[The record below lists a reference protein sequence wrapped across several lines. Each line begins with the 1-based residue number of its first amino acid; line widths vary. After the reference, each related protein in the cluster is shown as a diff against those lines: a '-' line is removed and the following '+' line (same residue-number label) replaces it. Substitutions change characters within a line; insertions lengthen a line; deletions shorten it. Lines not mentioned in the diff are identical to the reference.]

1 MGLML
6 LMLSSCTNKKQM
18 DALFYNA
25 EIYTIDEAFST
36 AEAMVVNKG
45 KIIALGDEADL
56 RKHYDFVRETDLQGA
71 FVYPGFVDAHCHFYG
86 YGMLANTRVDL
97 SGTHSF
103 EEVIE
108 RLLAFREA
116 HQPKWIEGRGWDQN
130 DWQEARFPEK
140 EALDTLFPDI
150 PVLLTRIDGHAML
163 VNSRAMELAG
173 IHSQSRIDGGE
184 VVLKEGEPTGMLIDN
199 AMKLVDGVV
208 PPPDQEMIRQALL
221 RAQEDCFAW
230 GLTTVADAGLEK
242 IQLDV
247 IREMQKKEALKMRI
261 YAMLT
266 PTQET
271 LEAYAIEPL
280 QENDRLIVRS
290 LKLYADGALGSRGAY
305 LLAPYADAPE
315 TSGLI
320 LDGPDRI
327 REIATLAKEIGF
339 QVNIHCIGDAAVRM
353 VLDTYAEFL
362 EEGNDLRWRIEHAQI
377 VHPEDVSR
385 FGLLGIVPSIQ
396 ATHATSDMYWA
407 EERLG
412 PERIKTAYAYQNLLN
427 ACGWIPNGTDFPIE
441 GISPV
446 HTFFSSVFRKDYQFW
461 PRDGFQTENALSRED
476 ALRSMTIWAAKACFM
491 ESFTG
496 SLEAGKQADFVIT
509 DIDLMTADEKDIPST
524 RILQTWSGGERVF

>member
-1 MGLML
+1 
-6 LMLSSCTNKKQM
+6 M

-25 EIYTIDEAFST
+25 TIYTIDEAFST
-36 AEAMVVNKG
+36 AEAMVMHQG
-45 KIIALGDEADL
+45 KIVALGQEADL
-56 RKHYDFVRETDLQGA
+56 RKRYDFDRETDLQGN
-71 FVYPGFVDAHCHFYG
+71 FVYPGFIDAHCHFYG

-97 SGTHSF
+97 TGTHTF
-103 EEVIE
+103 DEVLE

-116 HQPKWIEGRGWDQN
+116 HSPQWIEGRGWDQN
-130 DWQEARFPEK
+130 DWKEARFPEK

-173 IHSQSRIDGGE
+173 IDAQSKVDGGE

-208 PPPDQEMIRQALL
+208 PAPDQEMIRQALL

-242 IQLDV
+242 SQLDV
-247 IREMQKKEALKMRI
+247 IREMQAKDSLKMRI

-266 PTQET
+266 PTLET
-271 LEAYAIEPL
+271 LEAYAIKPL
-280 QENDRLIVRS
+280 QENDKLIVRS
-290 LKLYADGALGSRGAY
+290 IKLYADGALGSRGAS
-305 LLAPYADAPE
+305 LLDPYTDAPE

-327 REIATLAKEIGF
+327 REIAKLAREIGF

-377 VHPEDVSR
+377 VHPEDVPR
-385 FGLLGIVPSIQ
+385 FGLLGVVPSIQ

-412 PERIKTAYAYQNLLN
+412 PERIKTAYAYQDLLN

-441 GISPV
+441 GISPL

-461 PRDGFQTENALSRED
+461 PRDGFQPENALSRED

-491 ESFTG
+491 ESLTG

-509 DIDLMTADEKDIPST
+509 DRDLMTADEKDIPSS
-524 RILQTWSGGERVF
+524 RILQTWIGGERVF